1 MTTTVKS
8 KMLSATELLKQKLTE
23 IKIIGER
30 EKPANYI
37 TQEFQDYGMRLAHRL
52 GDIKNKAIYIRLSKI
67 IPRAIIEDAAS
78 FVSDYPKA
86 KDKGK
91 IFMWKYRQLLGG
103 YKAKH
108 PEFKLPSTRKPKKEP
123 KTAAKKLN
131 KKGGLQPTQ
140 TKARQNMQDNYKL
153 L

>member
-8 KMLSATELLKQKLTE
+8 KMLSATELIKQKLTE
-23 IKIIGER
+23 IKITGER

-52 GDIKNKAIYIRLSKI
+52 GDIKNKAIYIRLAKI

-91 IFMWKYRQLLGG
+91 IFMWKYRQLLGE
-103 YKAKH
+103 YKTKH
-108 PEFKLPSTRKPKKEP
+108 PEFKLPSTRKPKKVA
-123 KTAAKKLN
+123 KHASKKLS
-131 KKGGLQPTQ
+131 KEGAAFPRQ
-140 TKARQNMQDNYKL
+140 TKAKRGMQDNYKL